1 MSAVIDSRPIVSKSP
16 VMRDVLEMAELA
28 SESRSASVLLVG
40 ESGTGKGLLA
50 EHIHARSSRSKGPMV
65 AVNCGALSPTL
76 IETELFGHEK
86 GAFTGAI
93 GQKKGLFE
101 QADQGTLLLDEIAE
115 LPFELQVKLLRV
127 VETRLLRRVG
137 SAGEVPVDVRIISA
151 TNRDLESAICSGE
164 FREDLYYRLNVI
176 KILIPP
182 LRERVDDIA
191 PVASHL
197 LTTFANE
204 AQKNIRGIS
213 SEAMEMLLRHG
224 WPGNVRELSNVM
236 ERAVVVEH
244 EEEIGPRSVI
254 FDKPIDKLRDN
265 DEIDRL
271 RWETVSKLPLSND
284 PRFDDL
290 GLVTKR
296 ALIEKALRQARGNKS
311 LAAALLGL
319 SRFQFHRRLRS
330 VGRRK

>member
-1 MSAVIDSRPIVSKSP
+1 MSAETDSRTIVSKSP
-16 VMRDVLEMAELA
+16 MMLDVLAMAELA
-28 SESRSASVLLVG
+28 SESRSAPVLLVG

-50 EHIHARSSRSKGPMV
+50 EHIHARSSRSKGPLV

-93 GQKKGLFE
+93 AQKKGLFE
-101 QADQGTLLLDEIAE
+101 QADQGTLLLDEVAE
-115 LPFELQVKLLRV
+115 LPLELQVKLLRV
-127 VETRLLRRVG
+127 VETRMVRRVG
-137 SAGEVPVDVRIISA
+137 SAGEVPLDVRIISA
-151 TNRDLESAICSGE
+151 TNRDLESAICTGE

-213 SEAMEMLLRHG
+213 SEAMDMLLRHG

-244 EEEIGPRSVI
+244 EDEISPRSVI
-254 FDKPIDKLRDN
+254 FDRPIEKLRAD
-265 DEIDRL
+265 DDDGL
-271 RWETVSKLPLSND
+271 RWEGVSTLPLSND
-284 PRFDDL
+284 PKFDDL

-296 ALIEKALRQARGNKS
+296 ALIEKALKQARGNKS
-311 LAAALLGL
+311 LAADLLGL

-330 VGRRK
+330 VGSRK